1 MTHTLNYLNN
11 VSVGSTSLVIAIL
24 VAVPRHQSGK
34 FIFRRTLIQVD
45 DTSVDVIGQSQRQ
58 GLPLSLSS
66 E

>member
-1 MTHTLNYLNN
+1 MTHILNYLNN

-24 VAVPRHQSGK
+24 VAVQRHQSGK
-34 FIFRRTLIQVD
+34 FIFHQTLIQVD
-45 DTSVDVIGQSQRQ
+45 DTCVDVIGQSQRQ